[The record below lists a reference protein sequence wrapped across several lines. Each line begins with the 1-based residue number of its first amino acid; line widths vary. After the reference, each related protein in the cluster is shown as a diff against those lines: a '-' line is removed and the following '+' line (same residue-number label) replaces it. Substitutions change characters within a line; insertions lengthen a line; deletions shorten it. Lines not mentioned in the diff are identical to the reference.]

1 MMLWSMGNTGTRL
14 DGNFSK
20 NIRGAAVIYK
30 VRDKTATV
38 RTDANETFKAD
49 FNKIIQTINFE

>member
-1 MMLWSMGNTGTRL
+1 MGNTGTRL